1 MLALDKSD
9 NRTWRPMTS
18 FVMAATLAA
27 ILDHGPIFSEEAF
40 MSLIRHWH
48 VSPAWNNW
56 YVSLLRASNS
66 KKHKLIFEFSFIHK
80 HIFFKS
86 RLRITRDLERESRLF
101 STVRTIRSYKD
112 DTLSISMKWIHF
124 SFDSSSENPRRNTTQ
139 EILFSNYDKDVRPN
153 QGGSYIRFVH
163 QDYRR
168 LNVLLKS
175 FYIFPCNI
183 ITTQNILLGAY

>member
-9 NRTWRPMTS
+9 NRTWKPMTS
-18 FVMAATLAA
+18 FFMAATLTA
-27 ILDHGPIFSEEAF
+27 ILDHGPFFSEEAF

-48 VSPAWNNW
+48 VSSAWNNW
-56 YVSLLRASNS
+56 YVSLLRPSNS
-66 KKHKLIFEFSFIHK
+66 KKLKLIFEFNFIHN
-80 HIFFKS
+80 HIFSKVVYAFHVTS
-86 RLRITRDLERESRLF
+86 SMNQGYFLLF
-101 STVRTIRSYKD
+101 GLLGRTKMTHYLYLWNECI
-112 DTLSISMKWIHF
+112 F
-124 SFDSSSENPRRNTTQ
+124 SLDSSSENPRRNTTL

-175 FYIFPCNI
+175 FCMFPCNI
-183 ITTQNILLGAY
+183 ITTQNILLVAY